1 MNFLNNM
8 SLISRSKS
16 RMLDAIALQRGD
28 ILIQSIE
35 GSNYVIPHSYF
46 IVERVNDYSVSVSA
60 VSLGIHR
67 GDRHVRLTEP
77 FKLRLNLKTFI
88 YEYKDETN
96 VCCFKKFDV
105 NDYYNVSEGMN
116 TQSNT
121 TIFGTSPIARTQH
134 IH

>member
-1 MNFLNNM
+1 
-8 SLISRSKS
+8 
-16 RMLDAIALQRGD
+16 MLDAIALQRGD

-35 GSNYVIPHSYF
+35 GSNFVIPHTYF
-46 IVERVNDYSVSVSA
+46 IVERVNDYSISVSA
-60 VSLGIHR
+60 VSLGTSR
-67 GDRHVRLTEP
+67 GDRHIRMTEP

-105 NDYYNVSEGMN
+105 NDYYNVSEGLD
-116 TQSNT
+116 TQSNI
-121 TIFGTSPIARTQH
+121 TIFGTSPIAHTTH

>member
-1 MNFLNNM
+1 
-8 SLISRSKS
+8 
-16 RMLDAIALQRGD
+16 MLDAIAVQRGD

-35 GSNYVIPHSYF
+35 GSNFVIPHTYF
-46 IVERVNDYSVSVSA
+46 IVERVNDYSISVSA
-60 VSLGIHR
+60 VLLGTTR
-67 GDRHVRLTEP
+67 GDRHMRMTEP

-105 NDYYNVSEGMN
+105 NDYYNVSEGLD
-116 TQSNT
+116 TQSNI
-121 TIFGTSPIARTQH
+121 TIFGTSPIAHTTD